1 MNINE
6 ILRSGAN
13 VQLVINALDLKEAF
27 LQWNA
32 EQKEESFPILQEEYK
47 TPNETAKM
55 LDVDKSTLWRWA
67 KQGYLV
73 PVKWGTNLGTNC
85 QTLDVAWRAK
95 IWKKRKKATKAAPT
109 PPQMYTILMTCA
121 KFLNNIF
128 RLGSLFISL

>member
-47 TPNETAKM
+47 TANETAKM

-73 PVKWGTNLGTNC
+73 PVKWGNKSRYKLSDIRCCMEG
-85 QTLDVAWRAK
+85 
-95 IWKKRKKATKAAPT
+95 
-109 PPQMYTILMTCA
+109 
-121 KFLNNIF
+121 
-128 RLGSLFISL
+128 

>member
-1 MNINE
+1 M
-6 ILRSGAN
+6 
-13 VQLVINALDLKEAF
+13 NALDLKEAF

-73 PVKWGTNLGTNC
+73 PVKWGNKSRYKLSDIRCCMEG
-85 QTLDVAWRAK
+85 
-95 IWKKRKKATKAAPT
+95 
-109 PPQMYTILMTCA
+109 
-121 KFLNNIF
+121 
-128 RLGSLFISL
+128 

>member
-1 MNINE
+1 MDALKADTLRKQTHTNLSIMNISS
-6 ILRSGAN
+6 ILESGAN

-32 EQKEESFPILQEEYK
+32 EQNKESYSIPQEEYK

-73 PVKWGTNLGTNC
+73 PVKWGNKSRYKLSDIKCCMEG
-85 QTLDVAWRAK
+85 
-95 IWKKRKKATKAAPT
+95 
-109 PPQMYTILMTCA
+109 
-121 KFLNNIF
+121 
-128 RLGSLFISL
+128 